1 MIKKTKGEKLEMTNN
16 VFSKIGFDYLTM
28 AIVAIICQIIIVNI
42 IHLTNP
48 IVLQDINIITAITS
62 VCNYLLPFPIFYWL
76 MKKIEVQ
83 NMEKQTL
90 SIKTFI
96 LYAGIALSLMWV
108 GNTVGLF
115 ITDLLSGAIHNNIAN
130 PVQNLINNTNIWFN
144 LIIISI
150 IAPIFEELFFRKIL
164 IDRTIKYGAN
174 VSIVLSAVLFALFHG
189 NLNQFCYALLLGGFL
204 AYVYTQTGNIKY
216 SIILH
221 GIVNFMGSV
230 VSLFVGQSAMHL
242 QTGGTLLDASLI
254 MGYLL
259 IIFITLIIGFYGIA
273 KFRPKKTELPLKT
286 IFLNYGMVCFIG
298 FFIFEILRQ
307 ILA

>member
-1 MIKKTKGEKLEMTNN
+1 MIKTTKGEKLEMTNN
-16 VFSKIGFDYLTM
+16 IFSKIGFNYLTM

-48 IVLQDINIITAITS
+48 NVLEDINIVTAITS

-90 SIKTFI
+90 NMKTFI
-96 LYAGIALSLMWV
+96 IYEGIAFSLMWI

-115 ITDLLSGAIHNNIAN
+115 ITDILSGAIHNIAN

-144 LIIISI
+144 LILISI

-230 VSLFVGQSAMHL
+230 VSIFVSQSAMNL

-254 MGYLL
+254 MGY
-259 IIFITLIIGFYGIA
+259 TLIIIIA
-273 KFRPKKTELPLKT
+273 LIIGVYRIIKFRPEKTELPLKT
-286 IFLNYGMVCFIG
+286 IFINYGMVCFIG

>member
-28 AIVAIICQIIIVNI
+28 AIVAIIFQIIIVNI

-48 IVLQDINIITAITS
+48 TVLEDINIITAITS

-83 NMEKQTL
+83 NMEKHTP

-96 LYAGIALSLMWV
+96 LYTGIALSLMWV

-115 ITDLLSGAIHNNIAN
+115 ITDLLSGAIHNNITN

-150 IAPIFEELFFRKIL
+150 IAPIFEEVFFRKIL
-164 IDRTIKYGAN
+164 IDRTIKYGVN

-216 SIILH
+216 SMILH

-230 VSLFVGQSAMHL
+230 VSLFVGQSAMNL
-242 QTGGTLLDASLI
+242 QTGGTHLDALLI
-254 MGYLL
+254 MSYTL
-259 IIFITLIIGFYGIA
+259 IIFITLIIGFYGIV

>member
-1 MIKKTKGEKLEMTNN
+1 MTNN

-28 AIVAIICQIIIVNI
+28 AIVAIIFQIIIVNI

-48 IVLQDINIITAITS
+48 TVLEDINIITAITS

-83 NMEKQTL
+83 NMEKHTP

-96 LYAGIALSLMWV
+96 LYTGIALSLMWV

-115 ITDLLSGAIHNNIAN
+115 ITDLLSGAIHNNITN

-150 IAPIFEELFFRKIL
+150 IAPIFEEVFFRKIL
-164 IDRTIKYGAN
+164 IDRTIKYGVN

-216 SIILH
+216 SMILH

-230 VSLFVGQSAMHL
+230 VSLFVGQSAMNL
-242 QTGGTLLDASLI
+242 QTGGTHLDALLI
-254 MGYLL
+254 MSYTL
-259 IIFITLIIGFYGIA
+259 IIFITLIIGFYGIV

>member
-1 MIKKTKGEKLEMTNN
+1 MTNN

-28 AIVAIICQIIIVNI
+28 AIVAIIFQIIIVNI

-83 NMEKQTL
+83 NMEKHTP

-96 LYAGIALSLMWV
+96 LYTGIALSLMWV

-115 ITDLLSGAIHNNIAN
+115 ITGLLSGAIHNNIAN
-130 PVQNLINNTNIWFN
+130 PVQNLINNINIWFN

-164 IDRTIKYGAN
+164 IDRTIKYGVN

-216 SIILH
+216 SMILH

-230 VSLFVGQSAMHL
+230 VSLFVGQSAMNL
-242 QTGGTLLDASLI
+242 QTGGTHLDALLI
-254 MGYLL
+254 MSYTL
-259 IIFITLIIGFYGIA
+259 IIFITLIIGFYGIV